1 MKLFIVSTPI
11 GNLEDISFRAI
22 EILKSVDLIICEDT
36 RVSSIILKKYE
47 ISKPQVSF
55 NAFTERN
62 KLAHIIEKIKSAE
75 SSALISDAG
84 TPAISDPG
92 SVLISECLKNEITI
106 IPIPGASA
114 LMSALVISGIKIES
128 FIFEGFLPQKKGREK
143 KLKEIASGKETVII
157 YESVYRI
164 EKLLNELVK
173 YMPNKFVIVGKEL
186 TKKFEE
192 VWRGLPK
199 DLIKEIP
206 KHKLKGEFVVI
217 LTEHR
222 FN

>member
-22 EILKSVDLIICEDT
+22 EILKNVDFIICEDT
-36 RVSSIILKKYE
+36 RVSSVILKKYE
-47 ISKPQVSF
+47 ISKSLVSF

-62 KLAHIIEKIKSAE
+62 KLAHIIKKIKSAK

-92 SVLISECLKNEITI
+92 SVLISECIKNEIQI

-114 LMSALVISGIKIES
+114 LMSALVISGFKIDS

-143 KLKEIASGKETVII
+143 KLKEIASDKETII
-157 YESVYRI
+157 LYESVYRI

-173 YMPNKFVIVGKEL
+173 YMPNKFVIICKEL

-192 VWRGLPK
+192 VWSGFPK

-217 LTEHR
+217 LVEHGS
-222 FN
+222 

>member
-22 EILKSVDLIICEDT
+22 EILKSVDFIICEDT
-36 RVSSIILKKYE
+36 RVSSVILKKYE
-47 ISKPQVSF
+47 ISKPLVSF

-62 KLAHIIEKIKSAE
+62 KLGHIIEKIKSAE
-75 SSALISDAG
+75 SAALISDAG

-114 LMSALVISGIKIES
+114 LMSALVISGVKIDS

-143 KLKEIASGKETVII
+143 KLKEIASCKETII
-157 YESVYRI
+157 LFESVYRI

-192 VWRGLPK
+192 VWRGFPK

-217 LTEHR
+217 LTED
-222 FN
+222 